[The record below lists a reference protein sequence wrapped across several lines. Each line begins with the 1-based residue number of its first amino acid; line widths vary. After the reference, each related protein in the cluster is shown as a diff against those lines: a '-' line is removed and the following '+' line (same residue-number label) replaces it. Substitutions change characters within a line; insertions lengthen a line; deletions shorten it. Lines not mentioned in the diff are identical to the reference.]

1 MSPQPPAADDPSRDD
16 LVAPSTEEHPVLQHL
31 ERAGEDARWHM
42 SRHTL
47 ELAIRAIESDV
58 APPAAA
64 RGTAGKSRRRK
75 RRKRL
80 L

>member
-1 MSPQPPAADDPSRDD
+1 MRQ
-16 LVAPSTEEHPVLQHL
+16 L
-31 ERAGEDARWHM
+31 ERAGRDARWHM

-47 ELAIRAIESDV
+47 ELAISALEGET
-58 APPAAA
+58 APAADAPKA
-64 RGTAGKSRRRK
+64 RAGKSRRRK

>member
-1 MSPQPPAADDPSRDD
+1 MRQ
-16 LVAPSTEEHPVLQHL
+16 L
-31 ERAGEDARWHM
+31 ERAGRDARWHM

-47 ELAIRAIESDV
+47 ELAISALEGDA
-58 APPAAA
+58 APATDAPKV
-64 RGTAGKSRRRK
+64 RPGKSRRRK